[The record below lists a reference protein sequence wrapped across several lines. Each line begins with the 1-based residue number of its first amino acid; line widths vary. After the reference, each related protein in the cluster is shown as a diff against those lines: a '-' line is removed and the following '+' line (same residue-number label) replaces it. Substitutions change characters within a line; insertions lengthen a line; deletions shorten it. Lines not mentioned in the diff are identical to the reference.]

1 MNITFNQAISISF
14 VGRFLA
20 QIQIAV
26 LGLAAASLLSKQ
38 DFGLF
43 QQLLSFSLIA
53 VAFARLGF
61 EIIAQLEISQK
72 NGIEVIDLLSIDL
85 IKIKIIGSLV
95 VFPVLVVL
103 LQFFSFS
110 DIGNQ
115 DTLLIASYTFLLA
128 VNRYVIDAVM
138 VYSLRIGRSI
148 IITNALACAKL
159 CVVVYLIFI
168 ESNSIQPIISALL
181 FAESVCFI
189 YLILFYN
196 VFNKDFLS
204 LNFQSLSQEN
214 IKSAWHQYG
223 DVLLSTMVSMAGGV
237 LVLSLFEDLEL
248 LASYTF
254 ILAVVLGVFSG
265 SSLNSMLEPIINTLL
280 LRRLNQNSYDF
291 EQAEIDQILAAW
303 CSLSF
308 ITNLFIGLC
317 LFIFMNTINEHFL
330 DYKYSSEVPK
340 IFMTYIGL
348 SAFCWTYQ
356 YSTWALLKKRL
367 DILRNTS
374 LFAGVAHYLFI
385 GLFTYFY
392 GINGALWSL
401 IFSHI
406 IKCYLVHIY
415 LGKPTFL
422 AEAFQITL
430 GQIWSVLLILI
441 MIGISFL
448 YLNSDYKYFVYFA
461 AISVSAF
468 TTFNVYKTYN
478 RIYLNKLRTQ

>member
-1 MNITFNQAISISF
+1 MNTTFNRVISVSF

-26 LGLAAASLLSKQ
+26 FGLAVASLLSKQ

-53 VAFARLGF
+53 VTVARLGF
-61 EIIAQLEISQK
+61 EIVAQIEIPKKDGIAL
-72 NGIEVIDLLSIDL
+72 IDGLSIDL

-95 VFPVLVVL
+95 VGPIILLL
-103 LQFFSFS
+103 LQFFSFPNLGS
-110 DIGNQ
+110 Q
-115 DTLLIASYTFLLA
+115 FTLLIVVYSFLLA

-138 VYSLRIGRSI
+138 VYSLRITRAILIS
-148 IITNALACAKL
+148 NVLAFFKL
-159 CVVVYLIFI
+159 CAVGYLIFI
-168 ESNSIQPIISALL
+168 ASNSIQPIISALVFVEL
-181 FAESVCFI
+181 GCFV
-189 YLILFYN
+189 YLMFFYK
-196 VFNKDFLS
+196 VVNKDFLQ
-204 LNFQSLSQEN
+204 LNLQSFTQEN
-214 IKSAWHQYG
+214 IKHASHQYG
-223 DVLLSTMVSMAGGV
+223 DVLMSTMVSMAGGV
-237 LVLSLFEDLEL
+237 LVLSLFGDLEL

-254 ILAVVLGVFSG
+254 ILAVVMGIFSG
-265 SSLNSMLEPIINTLL
+265 GSLNSILEPIMNTLL
-280 LRRLNQNSYDF
+280 LRRLNLSSNDF
-291 EQAEIDQILAAW
+291 DQAEIDQILGVW

-308 ITNLFIGLC
+308 IVNLFIGLC
-317 LFIFMNTINEHFL
+317 LFILMGTINEYFL

-340 IFMTYIGL
+340 IFMVYIGL

-367 DILRNTS
+367 DILRNAS
-374 LFAGVAHYLFI
+374 LVTGVAHYLFI

-392 GINGALWSL
+392 GVNGALWSL
-401 IFSHI
+401 ILSHI
-406 IKCYLVHIY
+406 IKCYLVHMY

-422 AEAFQITL
+422 AKAFQITL

-448 YLNSDYKYFVYFA
+448 YLDSDYKYFIYFA
-461 AISVSAF
+461 TISVSAF

-478 RIYLNKLRTQ
+478 EIYLNKLRTQ

>member
-1 MNITFNQAISISF
+1 MNTSFNRVLSVSF

-26 LGLAAASLLSKQ
+26 FGLAVASLLSKQ

-53 VAFARLGF
+53 VTVARLGF
-61 EIIAQLEISQK
+61 EIVAQIEIPKKDGIAL
-72 NGIEVIDLLSIDL
+72 IDGLSIDL

-103 LQFFSFS
+103 FQFFSFS

-115 DTLLIASYTFLLA
+115 YTLLIASYTFLLA
-128 VNRYVIDAVM
+128 VNRYVIDAIL
-138 VYSLRIGRSI
+138 VYSLRITRAILIS
-148 IITNALACAKL
+148 NALAFFKL
-159 CVVVYLIFI
+159 CAVGYLISI
-168 ESNSIQPIISALL
+168 ESNSIQLIISALVFVEL
-181 FAESVCFI
+181 GCFI
-189 YLILFYN
+189 YLIFFYK
-196 VFNKDFLS
+196 VVNKDFLS
-204 LNFQSLSQEN
+204 LNFQSFTQEN

-223 DVLLSTMVSMAGGV
+223 DILLSAMVSMAGGV
-237 LVLSLFEDLEL
+237 IVLSLFGDLEL

-254 ILAVVLGVFSG
+254 ILAVVMGIFSG
-265 SSLNSMLEPIINTLL
+265 GSLNSILEPIINTLL
-280 LRRLNQNSYDF
+280 LRRLNLNSYDF

-317 LFIFMNTINEHFL
+317 LFILIGAINEYFL

-340 IFMTYIGL
+340 ILMTYIGL

-374 LFAGVAHYLFI
+374 LVTGVAHYLFI

-392 GINGALWSL
+392 GVNGALCSL
-401 IFSHI
+401 ILSHI

-448 YLNSDYKYFVYFA
+448 YLESDYKYFIYFA
-461 AISVSAF
+461 TISVSAF
-468 TTFNVYKTYN
+468 TTFNVCKTYN
-478 RIYLNKLRTQ
+478 EIYLYKLRTQ